1 MCRPVTGSCPT
12 VSGAAT
18 WPPLAEADSEYV
30 FTPNELVPTVVPNP
44 HPQVSASGDDA
55 PVVAPAPPGHQRSHQ
70 GQRLAMRRAG
80 RPLKGSP
87 NSWGATRHNYRCDLR
102 GRHRLGHADLDGQ
115 ERGRH
120 AGVAD

>member
-55 PVVAPAPPGHQRSHQ
+55 PVVAPAPPGHQRPHQ
-70 GQRLAMRRAG
+70 GQRLAMRCDAPAGTCRAV
-80 RPLKGSP
+80 PTAS
-87 NSWGATRHNYRCDLR
+87 GAAATTID
-102 GRHRLGHADLDGQ
+102 ATS
-115 ERGRH
+115 
-120 AGVAD
+120 AAATA